1 MIVSPKPLIAD
12 PADAAVG
19 AAASGFE
26 AIFVRMM
33 LKSMREASLGGGLLD
48 GDGSQSFRDLQ
59 DSTVADAVAKR
70 GLLGFGRHIEAFAK

>member
-1 MIVSPKPLIAD
+1 MTD
-12 PADAAVG
+12 PRAEAMR

-26 AIFVRMM
+26 AIFVRLM

-48 GDGSQSFRDLQ
+48 GDGSQSFRDMQ

-70 GLLGFGRHIEAFAK
+70 GLLGFGRQIEAFVK